1 MKTLSWLLAILVV
14 AGSAA
19 AEDRWYR
26 GNTHTHSL
34 WSDGNDFPEMIVGWY
49 KERGYDFIALSD
61 HNILAVSEKWMTLDA
76 VAKRQRTV
84 GRRAIDKYRAKF
96 GGDWVETRGTDAAE
110 EVRLKRIDEFRPK
123 FEEPEKFLIIQAEEI
138 SSSAQGKPVHIN
150 AINLPGKNTIPAVK
164 SDASVPEVMRE
175 NLRAVMEREEQTGQ
189 PILAHLN
196 HPNFQWAITAEELA
210 EVVEERFFEVYNGHP
225 GIRHLGDEEHPG
237 DEKIWDIANTIR
249 LSKLDAEPLFG
260 VATDDSH
267 NYHGGPVSPGRGWIM
282 VKAESL
288 NGDAI
293 VRAMRAG
300 EFYSSSG
307 VTVNSFGYTA
317 AKRLVEIEI
326 EPVDGVTFTTQ
337 LIGTRKEH
345 DESSIGEVIE
355 ETTGISLSFEVPED
369 VLYVRATITSSRAHP
384 NPSFEGQME
393 QAWIQPVAWR

>member
-1 MKTLSWLLAILVV
+1 MKTLCWLFAIATA

-34 WSDGNDFPEMIVGWY
+34 WSDGNDFPEMIVDWY

-61 HNILAVSEKWMTLDA
+61 HNILAVGENWMTLDA
-76 VAKRQRTV
+76 VAKRQRTI
-84 GRRAIDKYRAKF
+84 GRRAIDKYRARF
-96 GGDWVETRGTDAAE
+96 GGDWVQTRESDAGE
-110 EVRLKRIDEFRPK
+110 EVRLRRIDEYRPK
-123 FEEPEKFLIIQAEEI
+123 FEEEEKFLIIQAEEI
-138 SSSAQGKPVHIN
+138 SSSSQGKPVHIN
-150 AINLPGKNTIPAVK
+150 AVNLPGKEIIPAVK
-164 SDASVPEVMRE
+164 SDAPVVEVMRE
-175 NLRAVMEREEQTGQ
+175 NLRAVQAREEETGQ

-196 HPNFQWAITAEELA
+196 HPNFQWAITAEDLA
-210 EVVEERFFEVYNGHP
+210 NVVEEQFFEVYNGHP

-267 NYHGGPVSPGRGWIM
+267 TYHGGPVSPGRGWIM
-282 VKAESL
+282 VRAESL

-300 EFYSSSG
+300 EFYASSG
-307 VTVNSFGYTA
+307 VTVNSFAYTA
-317 AKRLVEIEI
+317 TKRLLEIEI
-326 EPVDGVTFTTQ
+326 EPVEGVTFTTQ

-345 DESSIGEVIE
+345 NESSIGEIIE
-355 ETTGISLSFEVPED
+355 EKTGVSLSFEVPDD
-369 VLYVRATITSSRAHP
+369 VLYVRGTITSGRSHP

-393 QAWIQPVAWR
+393 QAWLQPVAWR